1 MSPALNY
8 LIPAQR
14 LEVSIADAQRLGLER
29 GDEVAVKSGDKEVV
43 ARVAIRGAMPE
54 GTCFLIEGT
63 VEGNANVFANGKPA
77 QVEIGKPTAKLD
89 LVMAGNA
96 NGEET
101 TES

>member
-1 MSPALNY
+1 NY

-14 LEVSIADAQRLGLER
+14 LEVSVPDAKRLGLSR

-63 VEGNANVFANGKPA
+63 IQGNANVFANGKPA
-77 QVEIGKPTAKLD
+77 QVEIGAPSAKLD
-89 LVMAGNA
+89 LVMAGS
-96 NGEET
+96 ESTET
-101 TES
+101 ATEQ